1 MYLVSLPVRQKLYGI
16 LLRDRAEATS
26 NDDEEAPPPHV
37 REWVVYGPETLD
49 RMLKRHEPSKVRPR
63 MPSTEV

>member
-26 NDDEEAPPPHV
+26 NVDEVPPPPHV
-37 REWVVYGPETLD
+37 REWVVYGSETLD
-49 RMLKRHEPSKVRPR
+49 RMLKLHEPSKVWPR

>member
-26 NDDEEAPPPHV
+26 DEDEDV
-37 REWVVYGPETLD
+37 REWVVYGRETLD